1 MAKTYIQEL
10 QEQVKRLEVTVE
22 SKTAEIRLFESE
34 LQDVLTPSVIASR
47 VTCTLAEMV
56 GELLEFEK
64 LKGASDK
71 TRASKKRLVS
81 LILDTEKLNSM
92 SVQLN
97 TLQLANKFLFGQ
109 YQLQRIERLKI
120 ADELNRIT
128 GSENF

>member
-1 MAKTYIQEL
+1 MAKTYLQEL
-10 QEQVKRLEVTVE
+10 QEQVKMLENTVE
-22 SKTAEIRLFESE
+22 SKSVEIRLFESE
-34 LQDVLTPSVIASR
+34 LQDVLTPSLIASR
-47 VTCTLAEMV
+47 VTCTLAEMI

-64 LKGASDK
+64 TKGANDK